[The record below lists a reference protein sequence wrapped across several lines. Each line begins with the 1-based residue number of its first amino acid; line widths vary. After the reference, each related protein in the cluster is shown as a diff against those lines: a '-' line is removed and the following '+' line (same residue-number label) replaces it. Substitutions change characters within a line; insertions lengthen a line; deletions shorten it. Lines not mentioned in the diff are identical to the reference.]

1 MQIKTKVASVFVTMH
16 QSVEQVSERMKL
28 ELRRHNYVTPNNYLE
43 LVSGYKKSE
52 PPRSSPLS
60 SEEELF

>member
-1 MQIKTKVASVFVTMH
+1 MTVQIKAKVAAIFVTMH

-43 LVSGYKKSE
+43 LVSGYKKFG
-52 PPRSSPLS
+52 PPPSPLT
-60 SEEELF
+60 